1 MWYKINTKY
10 LPGIECL
17 PQSATSANCCIDD
30 GQADSIV
37 WCCQIY
43 ENSSKSET
51 ESIYYKLPLE
61 IFLNYK
67 ELENLRTVIISLNK

>member
-51 ESIYYKLPLE
+51 ESIYYKFPLE
-61 IFLNYK
+61 IFLNFK
-67 ELENLRTVIISLNK
+67 ELENRVQ